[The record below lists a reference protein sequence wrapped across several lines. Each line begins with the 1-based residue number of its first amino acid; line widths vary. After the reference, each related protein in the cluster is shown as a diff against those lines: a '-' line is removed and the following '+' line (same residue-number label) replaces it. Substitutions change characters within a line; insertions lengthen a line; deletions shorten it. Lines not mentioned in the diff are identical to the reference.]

1 MNVKAK
7 YTMLGVIKSL
17 SSIFFFFSPIAIK
30 FYNDFDKRYCW
41 SLVFL
46 FYFKL
51 FALFLCP
58 VIQFFLNKIAR
69 IEHGAG
75 HSTV

>member
-17 SSIFFFFSPIAIK
+17 SSIFFFSPIAIK
-30 FYNDFDKRYCW
+30 FYYDFDKRYCRC
-41 SLVFL
+41 LVFL

-58 VIQFFLNKIAR
+58 VIQFCLNKIAR